1 MPDFEV
7 VDEKAL
13 HRFVIHLDGSAAGLE
28 YRENGDRLI
37 LVHTE
42 VPKELEGNGLG
53 GVLVRAALDRARAEE
68 LTIVPWCEFARSW
81 LEKHENEA
89 ATVEIDWDSQP
100 PPN

>member
-1 MPDFEV
+1 MPDPEV
-7 VDEKAL
+7 VDEKSL
-13 HRFVIHLDGSAAGLE
+13 HRFALHLEGSAAVLQ

-42 VPKELEGNGLG
+42 VPEELEGRGLG
-53 GVLVRAALDRARAEE
+53 GALVRAALDRARAEE

-81 LEKHENEA
+81 LEKHEDEA

-100 PPN
+100 T